1 MTTQTNVNRSSE
13 TIQAKVQVNPPIMRF
28 AIVAL
33 LLIAVITAI
42 FLVISPGEGVINT
55 NNRAVEAQ
63 TARYQ
68 GLADWFAKKQAGLE
82 RGWQASAARYQ
93 GLADLDASAKTRAI
107 QASAARYQ
115 GLAEEYAAKKAALK
129 SGWDAS
135 AARYQALANDYALS
149 KMPPAFKA
157 EAARY
162 QGLADVYMANN
173 AALERG
179 WNASAARYQGL
190 AIYFEEHGK

>member
-28 AIVAL
+28 VIVAL
-33 LLIAVITAI
+33 LLTAVITAI
-42 FLVISPGEGVINT
+42 FLVISPGEGVIDT

-82 RGWQASAARYQ
+82 R
-93 GLADLDASAKTRAI
+93 
-107 QASAARYQ
+107 
-115 GLAEEYAAKKAALK
+115 
-129 SGWDAS
+129 GWDAS

-162 QGLADVYMANN
+162 QGLADVYMANK

-179 WNASAARYQGL
+179 WDASAARYQGL